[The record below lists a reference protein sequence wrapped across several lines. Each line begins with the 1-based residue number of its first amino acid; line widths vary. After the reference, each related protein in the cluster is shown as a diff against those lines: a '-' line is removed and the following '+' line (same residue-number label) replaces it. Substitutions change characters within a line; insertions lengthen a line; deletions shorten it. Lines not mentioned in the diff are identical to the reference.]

1 MLKHLDIPKAALLLF
16 LLVFC
21 HSAFA
26 VQIETTESRYET
38 GGVRHFFV
46 VSSWTAGEGRFCN
59 DMSAVTC
66 NLYLAGAKRPGEYQ
80 GLILG
85 TDYWRVKP
93 TTSMDTV
100 FSQMTGFAIPHRGSI
115 FVPKGTQT
123 TSEFCISF
131 AQGYSYSN
139 MGGIIAPVGPCVK
152 VKTPALQCDITGNT
166 SINHRDVFDD
176 AINGNEAT
184 TRLQLT
190 CTGISQAVATAA
202 KEDALG
208 VKLRSD
214 GSLYSVLTINGQP
227 AAAGV
232 KIKVGESLPANI
244 NLKSTLSQKKAVAPG
259 EFSGSTVLTIS
270 LP

>member
-21 HSAFA
+21 RSAFA

-46 VSSWTAGEGRFCN
+46 VSSWTAGEGTFCN
-59 DMSAVTC
+59 DMSAVRC
-66 NLYLAGAKRPGEYQ
+66 NLYLSGAQRPGEYQ

-85 TDYWRVKP
+85 TDSWRITP

-100 FSQMTGFAIPHRGSI
+100 YSQMTGFSIPFQSSL
-115 FVPKGTQT
+115 FVPKGTKT
-123 TSEFCISF
+123 TSTFCISF
-131 AQGYSYSN
+131 AQGYAYQGS
-139 MGGIIAPVGPCVK
+139 GGVISPVGPCVK
-152 VKTPALQCDITGNT
+152 VKTPPLQCDITGNT
-166 SINHRDVFDD
+166 SINHRDVHED

-190 CTGISQAVATAA
+190 CTGISEAVVTAA

-227 AAAGV
+227 AAAGL
-232 KIKVGESLPANI
+232 KIKVDESLPANI
-244 NLKSTLSQKKAVAPG
+244 NLKSTLSQRKEVAPG